1 MISNVKVTSPFLFA
15 GELLGTVVGSDP
27 PDLFAVRIPPNKTV
41 MERYSNNARVAEESG
56 VHTVNRTRLLLRTTP
71 TATLRREDQDERCPR
86 GQARSRPLAVPATG
100 DKAKPA
106 EGQRPWD
113 SRDMLEAW
121 HCRSTESGGSWQTG
135 SSASSGSSIRP
146 GQYIFHSST
155 NEDE

>member
-71 TATLRREDQDERCPR
+71 TATLRREDQDERRQR
-86 GQARSRPLAVPATG
+86 GQARSRPCCRDVARGTSRKSPALLRTRVRSPFQS
-100 DKAKPA
+100 AA
-106 EGQRPWD
+106 LD
-113 SRDMLEAW
+113 SFRATCGACDG
-121 HCRSTESGGSWQTG
+121 R
-135 SSASSGSSIRP
+135 
-146 GQYIFHSST
+146 
-155 NEDE
+155 